1 LAIDA
6 GGAGGRREA
15 EKSGTARAKCGE
27 IAGLIFVLRDPLVRL
42 AHEAPGNS

>member
-6 GGAGGRREA
+6 GGAGDATTKRA
-15 EKSGTARAKCGE
+15 AARVKCGE